1 MLDELLAWRWFMQTL
16 EVKQVE
22 TEDERI
28 AFLSLPWEVYKDDP
42 YWVPP
47 IFSERM
53 AFISPDENPFFRH
66 AEVAFFTASRGE
78 RIVGTIA
85 AFANHR
91 HNEFHHENIAFFGFF
106 EVLKDA
112 EAAGA
117 LLKRAEDWAR
127 ERGYAAL
134 RGPAQ
139 FSVND
144 ECGLLV
150 DGFDD
155 SPRILMTYNP
165 PYYVDYIEKNG
176 YISVQDL
183 WAYSL
188 STNIFSTETGQRLTR
203 LVEKIKKR
211 SKISFRTM
219 NMKDFDAEV
228 ERLKAIYN
236 SAWANNWGFIPF
248 DEAEFDHLAEELRPI
263 VDTDFVFVAEVEGK
277 PVGFSL
283 TLPDLNEPLR
293 LAYPRPHT
301 PEWWTMVK
309 LAWHWK
315 VRRQISWIR
324 VFAMG
329 VIPEYRVKGIDALFY
344 YESAKAAIKK
354 GIPQAEMSWI
364 LESNDKMNEII
375 RTLGGEVYKTYRFY
389 EKKLE
394 IAS

>member
-1 MLDELLAWRWFMQTL
+1 MQTL
-16 EVKQVE
+16 EIRQVE
-22 TEDERI
+22 TEDERR
-28 AFLSLPWEVYKDDP
+28 AFLSLPWEVYKDNS

-47 IFSERM
+47 IFSERV
-53 AFISPDENPFFRH
+53 AFTNPDENAFFRH
-66 AEVAFFTASRGE
+66 ADVAFFMALRGE
-78 RIVGTIA
+78 RVVGTIA

-112 EAAGA
+112 EAAEA

-127 ERGYAAL
+127 ERGYTAL

-155 SPRILMTYNP
+155 RPRILMTYNP
-165 PYYVDYIEKNG
+165 PYYVNYIEKRG
-176 YISVQDL
+176 YTTAMDL

-188 STNIFSTETGQRLTR
+188 STDLFTKKSGERLTR
-203 LVEKIKKR
+203 LVEKVRKR
-211 SKISFRTM
+211 SKITFRKI
-219 NMKDFDAEV
+219 NMKDFNGEV
-228 ERLKAIYN
+228 KKFKDIFL
-236 SAWANNWGFIPF
+236 SAWVDNWGFVPM
-248 DEAEFDHLAEELRPI
+248 DEAEFDQLAEELQPI
-263 VDTDFVFVAEVEGK
+263 VDPDLVFIAEVEGK

-293 LAYPRPHT
+293 LAYPRPET
-301 PEWWTMVK
+301 PEWWTMAK
-309 LAWHWK
+309 LVWHWK
-315 VRRQISWIR
+315 VRKKVSWIR

-329 VIPEYRVKGIDALFY
+329 VIPEYRVRGIDALFY

-364 LESNDKMNEII
+364 LESNDKMNEVI
-375 RTLGGEVYKTYRFY
+375 RSLGGEVYKTYRFY
-389 EKKLE
+389 EKKL
-394 IAS
+394 